1 MVCLQS
7 KQARKMVVEAQSVRT
22 ESTMSDSDSIDA
34 RSSWSGSDKDE
45 AETPSDAMIFR
56 YCLEGTYERST
67 FLKGAASSINVD
79 DLITLANEVSLY
91 SGCSHHR

>member
-1 MVCLQS
+1 MVL
-7 KQARKMVVEAQSVRT
+7 ETPSVTRT
-22 ESTMSDSDSIDA
+22 DSTSSDSDSIDGG
-34 RSSWSGSDKDE
+34 SFWSGSDRDE
-45 AETPSDAMIFR
+45 VETVSDAMVFR

-79 DLITLANEVSLY
+79 DLIALANQVSLY